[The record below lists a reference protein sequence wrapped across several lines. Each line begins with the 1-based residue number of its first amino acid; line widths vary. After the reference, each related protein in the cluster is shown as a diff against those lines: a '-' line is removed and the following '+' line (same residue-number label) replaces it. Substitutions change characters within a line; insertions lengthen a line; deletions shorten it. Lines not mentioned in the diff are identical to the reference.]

1 MDTSRY
7 TEYRPLMFSI
17 AYRMTGSVNDAED
30 IVQEAFLRAG
40 KDGKDG
46 KDGGT
51 DAEIESP
58 KAYLATITTRLAIDH
73 LRSAR
78 VRRESYVGTWLP
90 EPLLASAPGTPGT
103 PGGESDPAELVETSD
118 SLSMAFLV
126 LLESLAPAERAVFL
140 LREVFGYD
148 YSEIAGITGKT
159 EAACRQ
165 TFARARRRIDEGRPR
180 FETSRAEGEE
190 LTALFLAVA
199 DGGDMASLLE
209 RLAPDVVF
217 YGDSGGKGES
227 FISPVL
233 GRDRVGQVI
242 RFSFERTVQLG
253 ASLRAAWVNGQ
264 PGVLVRDADGALIAV
279 IVLDVLDG
287 QVLAIRTVANPEK
300 LRHLGPISRAWHER
314 WGAQEE
320 ELKCHARRS
329 GCVLEGVETHGAGKE
344 NNHASLRRGGNR
356 GNRPVPG
363 PQPGRGGSR
372 GHRDHPLDRQGRRA
386 ASRRRDARHR
396 RRPGPPGR
404 AGRGQGG
411 AARSDRAPD
420 DRAGQHEQLPQ
431 LRQGVRRH

>member
-1 MDTSRY
+1 VDTSQY

-17 AYRMTGSVNDAED
+17 AYRMTGSVSDAED

-40 KDGKDG
+40 KDGG
-46 KDGGT
+46 KDGGK
-51 DAEIESP
+51 DAEIGSP

-90 EPLLASAPGTPGT
+90 EPLLASALGTPGAE
-103 PGGESDPAELVETSD
+103 PDPAELAETSD

-148 YSEIAGITGKT
+148 YSEIAGITGKS

-190 LTALFLAVA
+190 LTALFLAAA

-233 GRDRVGQVI
+233 GRDRVAQVI

-253 ASLRAAWVNGQ
+253 ASLAAAWVNGQ
-264 PGVLVRDADGALIAV
+264 PGVLVRDADGHLVAV

-314 WGAQEE
+314 WGRQEE
-320 ELKCHARRS
+320 QS
-329 GCVLEGVETHGAGKE
+329 
-344 NNHASLRRGGNR
+344 
-356 GNRPVPG
+356 
-363 PQPGRGGSR
+363 
-372 GHRDHPLDRQGRRA
+372 
-386 ASRRRDARHR
+386 
-396 RRPGPPGR
+396 
-404 AGRGQGG
+404 
-411 AARSDRAPD
+411 
-420 DRAGQHEQLPQ
+420 
-431 LRQGVRRH
+431 

>member
-1 MDTSRY
+1 VDTSQY

-17 AYRMTGSVNDAED
+17 AYRMTGSVSDAED

-40 KDGKDG
+40 KDGGKGGG
-46 KDGGT
+46 KDGGK

-90 EPLLASAPGTPGT
+90 EPLLAGAPGTPVT
-103 PGGESDPAELVETSD
+103 PGAEPDPAELAETSD

-148 YSEIAGITGKT
+148 YSEIAGITAKT

-190 LTALFLAVA
+190 LTALFLAAA

-217 YGDSGGKGES
+217 YGDSGGKGETT
-227 FISPVL
+227 FITPVI
-233 GRDRVGQVI
+233 GRDRVAQVV
-242 RFSFERTVQLG
+242 RFSFERTVELG

-264 PGVLVRDADGALIAV
+264 PGVLARDADGDLIAV
-279 IVLDVLDG
+279 IVLDVLGG
-287 QVLAIRTVANPEK
+287 QVLAIRTIANPEK
-300 LRHLGPISRAWHER
+300 LRHLGPISRAWHQR
-314 WGAQEE
+314 WGGQE
-320 ELKCHARRS
+320 KQS
-329 GCVLEGVETHGAGKE
+329 
-344 NNHASLRRGGNR
+344 
-356 GNRPVPG
+356 
-363 PQPGRGGSR
+363 
-372 GHRDHPLDRQGRRA
+372 
-386 ASRRRDARHR
+386 
-396 RRPGPPGR
+396 
-404 AGRGQGG
+404 
-411 AARSDRAPD
+411 
-420 DRAGQHEQLPQ
+420 
-431 LRQGVRRH
+431 

>member
-1 MDTSRY
+1 MDTSHY

-17 AYRMTGSVNDAED
+17 AYRMTGSVSDAED

-40 KDGKDG
+40 KDGG
-46 KDGGT
+46 KGGGT
-51 DAEIESP
+51 DGDTGAEIESP

-90 EPLLASAPGTPGT
+90 EPLLASAPGTAGT
-103 PGGESDPAELVETSD
+103 PGAPRGEPDPAELAETSD

-165 TFARARRRIDEGRPR
+165 TFARSRRRIDEGRPR

-190 LTALFLAVA
+190 LTALFLAAA

-217 YGDSGGKGES
+217 YGDSGGKGEG

-233 GRDRVGQVI
+233 GRDRVAQVI
-242 RFSFERTVQLG
+242 RFSFERSVQLG
-253 ASLRAAWVNGQ
+253 ASLGAAWVNGQ
-264 PGVLVRDADGALIAV
+264 PGLLVRDADGNLVAV

-300 LRHLGPISRAWHER
+300 LLHLGPISRAWHQR
-314 WGAQEE
+314 WGGQEE
-320 ELKCHARRS
+320 QS
-329 GCVLEGVETHGAGKE
+329 
-344 NNHASLRRGGNR
+344 
-356 GNRPVPG
+356 
-363 PQPGRGGSR
+363 
-372 GHRDHPLDRQGRRA
+372 
-386 ASRRRDARHR
+386 
-396 RRPGPPGR
+396 
-404 AGRGQGG
+404 
-411 AARSDRAPD
+411 
-420 DRAGQHEQLPQ
+420 
-431 LRQGVRRH
+431 

>member
-17 AYRMTGSVNDAED
+17 AYRMTGSVSDAED
-30 IVQEAFLRAG
+30 IVQEAFLRA
-40 KDGKDG
+40 G

-90 EPLLASAPGTPGT
+90 EPLLASAPGTPKT
-103 PGGESDPAELVETSD
+103 EPDPAELAETSD

-148 YSEIAGITGKT
+148 YGEIAGITGKT

-190 LTALFLAVA
+190 LTALFLAAA

-217 YGDSGGKGES
+217 YGDSGGKGEL

-233 GRDRVGQVI
+233 GRDRVAQVI

-253 ASLRAAWVNGQ
+253 ASLGAAWVNGQ
-264 PGVLVRDADGALIAV
+264 PGVLVRDADGDLIAV

-300 LRHLGPISRAWHER
+300 LRHLGPISRAWHQR
-314 WGAQEE
+314 WGAGEE
-320 ELKCHARRS
+320 ES
-329 GCVLEGVETHGAGKE
+329 
-344 NNHASLRRGGNR
+344 
-356 GNRPVPG
+356 
-363 PQPGRGGSR
+363 
-372 GHRDHPLDRQGRRA
+372 
-386 ASRRRDARHR
+386 
-396 RRPGPPGR
+396 
-404 AGRGQGG
+404 
-411 AARSDRAPD
+411 
-420 DRAGQHEQLPQ
+420 
-431 LRQGVRRH
+431 